1 MVKQVVGKQYE
12 YNSKKL
18 NELLE
23 IPSNLFIWT
32 HLDKSKSYDNCYTTN
47 KLIEEWWEQL
57 LRKSSDVKIDNILIK
72 QCINEIV
79 KKCIICQE

>member
-1 MVKQVVGKQYE
+1 MCRSYDLNYDNNIRSLFKDKEKTWNKIQVDKFSKELVKQVVGKQYE

-32 HLDKSKSYDNCYTTN
+32 HLDKSKSYDNYRET
-47 KLIEEWWEQL
+47 KL
-57 LRKSSDVKIDNILIK
+57 K
-72 QCINEIV
+72 
-79 KKCIICQE
+79 